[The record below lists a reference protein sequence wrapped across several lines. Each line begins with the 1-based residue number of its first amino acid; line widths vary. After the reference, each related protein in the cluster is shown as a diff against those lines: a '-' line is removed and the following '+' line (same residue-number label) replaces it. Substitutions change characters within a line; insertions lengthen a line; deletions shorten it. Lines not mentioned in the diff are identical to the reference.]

1 MGYLILCISLM
12 LSCASESQFSSSSK
26 KISEASDLQMEPD
39 PCEEASAGRIVLT
52 HDEWLFSNK
61 GFSEGSD
68 TAAFLRNV
76 SEWLRKCNRQ
86 TGNKFH
92 AFSKD
97 FSLNESG
104 LAQVLS
110 NSGYTFTVGLDF
122 DPSINNLKKYDWI
135 YLAGPPGDLDSAT
148 FSSLMEKYVNEGGNL
163 LIAGGT
169 GSFDNTHKGE
179 AVFFNPFLQKFG
191 LKYSE
196 KTTALKE
203 PSLLQGI
210 TNYLTEFLSFTIDT
224 ETLLFLSMIK
234 AEEQSFYSK
243 RMAMLDLPSMTEV

>member
-1 MGYLILCISLM
+1 
-12 LSCASESQFSSSSK
+12 
-26 KISEASDLQMEPD
+26 MEPD

-61 GFSEGSD
+61 GFSECSD

-86 TGNKFH
+86 TGNKFP
-92 AFSKD
+92 AFSKE

-148 FSSLMEKYVNEGGNL
+148 FSSLMERYVNEGGNL

-191 LKYSE
+191 LKYSGE
-196 KTTALKE
+196 NNRLEGTNSVIRDHELFDGVSELYYRYGNPIVLIDDKGGRAK
-203 PSLLQGI
+203 LLQQEDGDARFAI
-210 TNYLTEFLSFTIDT
+210 YDGS
-224 ETLLFLSMIK
+224 IK
-234 AEEQSFYSK
+234 
-243 RMAMLDLPSMTEV
+243 